1 MSELR
6 GIANITMSP
15 EQELSVADRI
25 EALLFAA
32 GEPMSIKRLG
42 QALETTPAEIQKALD
57 ILSERLKQGVVQLIR
72 SETEVALAVASKAAQ
87 TVKNAQEREL
97 GRDIGDAGLEVLSI
111 VLYKGPSTRAQI
123 DYIRGV
129 NTSSTIRN
137 LLARGL
143 LERTGNPED
152 GREYLYR
159 PTVELMAHLGANSA
173 QDLPEYA
180 TIAGELAAFARTQ
193 QEAQQGPFEQ
203 NGGGTDNLH
212 DGS

>member
-1 MSELR
+1 MEPGVTQPIYLPS
-6 GIANITMSP
+6 
-15 EQELSVADRI
+15 RI
-25 EALLFAA
+25 HALLFAA
-32 GEPMSIKRLG
+32 GEPVSIKRL
-42 QALETTPAEIQKALD
+42 
-57 ILSERLKQGVVQLIR
+57 VQLLEVEAGQVHKGIDELGKRLHLGPVQLVR
-72 SETEVALAVASKAAQ
+72 SETEVGLAVSAEAAS
-87 TVKNAQEREL
+87 TVKHAQEKEL
-97 GRDIGDAGLEVLSI
+97 SRDIGDAGLEVLAI
-111 VLYKGPSTRAQI
+111 CLYKGPSTRSQI

-159 PTVELMAHLGANSA
+159 PTVDLLAHLGAQSA

-180 TIAGELAAFARTQ
+180 TITSELAAFASQ
-193 QEAQQGPFEQ
+193 QTPIEQ
-203 NGGGTDNLH
+203 HGSSSDNSN

>member
-1 MSELR
+1 
-6 GIANITMSP
+6 MSP
-15 EQELSVADRI
+15 EQELSITDRI